1 MSDKS
6 EKIRDVFRQIE
17 KYRENYKDKSL
28 NIVKKVYLKPNKP
41 NKKASF

>member
-17 KYRENYKDKSL
+17 KYRENYNDKSL
-28 NIVKKVYLKPNKP
+28 NIVRNIR
-41 NKKASF
+41 